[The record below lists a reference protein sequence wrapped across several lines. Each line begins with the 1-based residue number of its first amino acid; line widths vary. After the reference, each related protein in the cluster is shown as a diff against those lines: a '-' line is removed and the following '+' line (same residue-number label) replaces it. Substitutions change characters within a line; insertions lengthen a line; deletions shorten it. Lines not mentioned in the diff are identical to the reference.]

1 MRDEAALPE
10 GNQWRYSEFISAVQG
25 GKVERVRF
33 SKDGTMLQLTA
44 IDGRR
49 ATVVLPNDPDLVDI
63 LARNG
68 VDISVSEG
76 DQQGNY
82 VALLGNILFPLIAF
96 GGLFFLFRRAQG
108 GSGGSG
114 SLLAEDVHGKV
125 LSADTTALCTSSWG
139 SNTYRQTDCT
149 VSRTTHGIG
158 TQTVQPLDSATQTV
172 SYARRECQ
180 QLLCHRSRTVAAIVW
195 WTVSERNNSQ
205 KQQQP
210 TKAATLQLPYFCGK
224 TAGSPYFRCFCMRG
238 SACAALFAPSGS
250 NWRYRQVTASSLAQQ
265 LSCGAHAVLLLVVL
279 LCQPTGGGGPMGP
292 MGGPME
298 FGRSK
303 SKFQEVPETGV
314 TFADVAVSCC
324 WALLPSQS
332 QRSFCDRCCH

>member
-1 MRDEAALPE
+1 MREDGLPE
-10 GNQWRYSEFISAVQG
+10 GNQWRYSEFINAVNA

-108 GSGGSG
+108 GAGG
-114 SLLAEDVHGKV
+114 
-125 LSADTTALCTSSWG
+125 
-139 SNTYRQTDCT
+139 N
-149 VSRTTHGIG
+149 
-158 TQTVQPLDSATQTV
+158 
-172 SYARRECQ
+172 
-180 QLLCHRSRTVAAIVW
+180 
-195 WTVSERNNSQ
+195 
-205 KQQQP
+205 
-210 TKAATLQLPYFCGK
+210 
-224 TAGSPYFRCFCMRG
+224 
-238 SACAALFAPSGS
+238 
-250 NWRYRQVTASSLAQQ
+250 
-265 LSCGAHAVLLLVVL
+265 
-279 LCQPTGGGGPMGP
+279 PMGP

-314 TFADVAVSCC
+314 TFVDVAVSGCC
-324 WALLPSQS
+324 RTVGIIFDRLNVVGSILWLQS
-332 QRSFCDRCCH
+332 CRESGWQVKTAVACIGLEGAG

>member
-1 MRDEAALPE
+1 MPLLCVKTVSLRATSGATAFVLFTTCPPSPPTDLYCCRCCLSLLPPPPTSPKNTPQNAPAVREDGLPE
-10 GNQWRYSEFISAVQG
+10 GNQWRYSEFINAVNS

-49 ATVVLPNDPDLVDI
+49 ATVTLPNDPDLVDI

-108 GSGGSG
+108 G
-114 SLLAEDVHGKV
+114 
-125 LSADTTALCTSSWG
+125 
-139 SNTYRQTDCT
+139 
-149 VSRTTHGIG
+149 
-158 TQTVQPLDSATQTV
+158 
-172 SYARRECQ
+172 
-180 QLLCHRSRTVAAIVW
+180 
-195 WTVSERNNSQ
+195 
-205 KQQQP
+205 
-210 TKAATLQLPYFCGK
+210 
-224 TAGSPYFRCFCMRG
+224 
-238 SACAALFAPSGS
+238 
-250 NWRYRQVTASSLAQQ
+250 
-265 LSCGAHAVLLLVVL
+265 
-279 LCQPTGGGGPMGP
+279 GGGNPMGP

-314 TFADVAVSCC
+314 TFVDVAVSSRGGRCCC
-324 WALLPSQS
+324 WV
-332 QRSFCDRCCH
+332 

>member
-1 MRDEAALPE
+1 MREDGGLPE
-10 GNQWRYSEFISAVQG
+10 GNQWRYSEFISAVQS

-108 GSGGSG
+108 G
-114 SLLAEDVHGKV
+114 
-125 LSADTTALCTSSWG
+125 
-139 SNTYRQTDCT
+139 
-149 VSRTTHGIG
+149 
-158 TQTVQPLDSATQTV
+158 
-172 SYARRECQ
+172 
-180 QLLCHRSRTVAAIVW
+180 
-195 WTVSERNNSQ
+195 
-205 KQQQP
+205 
-210 TKAATLQLPYFCGK
+210 
-224 TAGSPYFRCFCMRG
+224 
-238 SACAALFAPSGS
+238 
-250 NWRYRQVTASSLAQQ
+250 
-265 LSCGAHAVLLLVVL
+265 
-279 LCQPTGGGGPMGP
+279 GGGNPMGP

-303 SKFQEVPETGV
+303 SKFQEVGGV
-314 TFADVAVSCC
+314 VLGYVCVVLVCVGVDDMKRCGFVSV
-324 WALLPSQS
+324 
-332 QRSFCDRCCH
+332 